1 MANGHKTNDFGS
13 TFMPLGSGIRPSRAM
28 LLTSAAPVLLQG
40 CAVSPSIA
48 VLGAYF
54 PDWLFC
60 IVAGVV
66 LAIIAFLLLKRL
78 SRDRLL
84 GPPALVYPT
93 LVTLFSLVAWLI
105 FFQR

>member
-1 MANGHKTNDFGS
+1 MALVRAACLRLATGIAVITA
-13 TFMPLGSGIRPSRAM
+13 PLLSGCSD
-28 LLTSAAPVLLQG
+28 
-40 CAVSPSIA
+40 SPSIS

-66 LAIIAFLLLKRL
+66 LAILSFLLLKRL
-78 SRDRLL
+78 SHDRLL

-93 LVTLFSLVAWLI
+93 LVTFFALLAWLI

>member
-1 MANGHKTNDFGS
+1 
-13 TFMPLGSGIRPSRAM
+13 MPLRSKICRRRAM
-28 LLTSAAPVLLQG
+28 RLTTAACVALQG
-40 CAVSPSIA
+40 CAVSPSIG

-66 LAIIAFLLLKRL
+66 LAIVCFILLKRM
-78 SRDRLL
+78 SHERLL

-93 LVTLFSLVAWLI
+93 LVTFFSLAAWLI
-105 FFQR
+105 FFQH

>member
-1 MANGHKTNDFGS
+1 
-13 TFMPLGSGIRPSRAM
+13 MPLGSGIHPGRAIR
-28 LLTSAAPVLLQG
+28 LAATASMLLQG
-40 CAVSPSIA
+40 CTISPSIG

-66 LAIIAFLLLKRL
+66 LAIGAFLLLKRL
-78 SRDRLL
+78 RHDRLL

-93 LVTLFSLVAWLI
+93 LVTFFSLAAWLI
-105 FFQR
+105 FFHH

>member
-1 MANGHKTNDFGS
+1 MCLAT
-13 TFMPLGSGIRPSRAM
+13 
-28 LLTSAAPVLLQG
+28 AACVLLQG
-40 CAVSPSIA
+40 CAISPSIG

-66 LAIIAFLLLKRL
+66 LAIVCFILLKRQR
-78 SRDRLL
+78 RDRLL

-93 LVTLFSLVAWLI
+93 LVTFFSLAAWLI

>member
-1 MANGHKTNDFGS
+1 
-13 TFMPLGSGIRPSRAM
+13 MPLGSGIRPRRAVCM
-28 LLTSAAPVLLQG
+28 ACAASVPLQG
-40 CAVSPSIA
+40 CAISPSIG

-54 PDWLFC
+54 PGWLFC

-66 LAIIAFLLLKRL
+66 LAILSFLLLKRL
-78 SRDRLL
+78 SHDRLL

-93 LVTLFSLVAWLI
+93 LVTFFALLAWLI